1 MTDTQISILLLLC
14 YIGGLATGILCC
26 IDQFRKQPR
35 KDMNMTDSTR

>member
-14 YIGGLATGILCC
+14 FIGGLATGVLCF
-26 IDQFRKQPR
+26 IDHFRKQTR